1 MIRNVQGVYFLMSV
15 SIEMILLFFLYRP
28 RWMKV
33 DGTEYR
39 EGSYVVHGYEDIL
52 PQFGKIEMIAVVSG
66 EPLLILQCIRTKGFC
81 AHVLSYLLDCDHTN
95 CYHQV
100 FHLPELVDYY
110 PLHKHNTFSQTDYNS
125 YICLKWNLENVHD
138 NTVVQ

>member
-66 EPLLILQCIRTKGFC
+66 EPLLIL
-81 AHVLSYLLDCDHTN
+81 
-95 CYHQV
+95 
-100 FHLPELVDYY
+100 
-110 PLHKHNTFSQTDYNS
+110 
-125 YICLKWNLENVHD
+125 
-138 NTVVQ
+138 